1 MLDEYWAPEQ
11 PKVDVLRSTG
21 LYAKAG
27 TAVEIAVAKDFL
39 NKIQVIS
46 TAVSKLSKCN
56 FWFTIYL
63 AENNI
68 RLYNECLLMES

>member
-1 MLDEYWAPEQ
+1 
-11 PKVDVLRSTG
+11 
-21 LYAKAG
+21 
-27 TAVEIAVAKDFL
+27 
-39 NKIQVIS
+39 
-46 TAVSKLSKCN
+46 VSKLSKCN